1 MIAIKDYKAIY
12 EYRKRRQDR
21 VDGKRLDDEWKT
33 IKGTHV
39 LIDDEGSITK
49 GPENLRN
56 LSSKKPESLTS
67 MKKVARSYDKWASGL
82 NSAEK
87 DAVRKYV
94 ALGHSRMFNDKLRTG
109 KNATRGQASDDEYK
123 ALDSALEKSTIP
135 ENMTLFR
142 GTSAKMFGGKDP
154 KDMIGETIVDKGYES
169 TSMTGKVG
177 DIYSDGVICKINAP
191 KGSKGAYV
199 DEVGFGEKS
208 DFGEDA
214 NNEILLPRNSE
225 FKITGVETDGKGRT
239 VVTMDYIGQ
248 RKEMSVGKEMSPI
261 NNDYDYEDGDTE
273 DDFTHKN
280 LKKLKKIY
288 DEQGMDAVHD
298 EWYKFRMADSTKDIH
313 QISKDEAD
321 EIMYDNVRQSIYDGW
336 FRAADSSYKPQLTD
350 AIVKN
355 PEMRNAALNLAYENY
370 RNNTENPL
378 SFEEFLVTPIKMYRG
393 EKGQK
398 HVEDDIFDAYTFD
411 PKMARHFAGDNGTVT
426 ETEVRPIDTYGSM
439 RAVGEAEIWVPRQ
452 LSPVGYKGDSRE
464 DGITWER
471 YDPLKWALEDY
482 KEEDDGSEDLLD
494 SIIQEAEMVKL
505 FDGSSKESDRLTMQR
520 CIESIQIMV
529 LQLTAK
535 MRPQHED
542 SAFFAGELNGNLGER
557 NILYPE
563 VQAFRERRK
572 KRMDAR
578 ADEEEWITIKGTHVL
593 VDENGEAKSGGKL
606 KGMTFK
612 DAKPQKK
619 KESTS
624 KSESVPDKVAYSGS
638 TAKRDFNKKIED
650 IIKSSDDES
659 IKIFNTVKMLD
670 NLPKG
675 TRIDFPDSWTSDD
688 GTKNYGIYEGNGIWK
703 VKYGRKKDETYTLS
717 NEGMAGYMLY
727 EDENERAKITKVPED
742 EATKEKRAKERGTAK
757 HYAMNPD
764 GSINGKHT
772 NDFHNEHVSQEERD
786 KFSKDIKE
794 TAFAERGF
802 DDSRSLYRGEANKV
816 GDKVEEEIRRRA
828 ALRKKDK
835 ENAPINDRP
844 QVEDIYDVLRDCRDF
859 GMPDGFKPDV
869 HSDLSP
875 EKTEE
880 IIKEAFD
887 RYPTDWLKDA
897 KYTPVINI
905 VDGPGRPICTN
916 GRFITLYTKRNLGDS
931 VIEQNDRAL
940 VNDLA
945 HELGHYMEDA
955 NQKVGDSV
963 KDCLWSRGA
972 GTEIVDVE
980 PGYQGYK
987 DSFFHTYM
995 GKIYSHGGT
1004 EVLSMLMEYI
1014 GAFSPMEILS
1024 GQEYDMMKGKY
1035 GRKKNDKESLGYIL
1049 GVLAGL

>member
-1 MIAIKDYKAIY
+1 MVIIKDYKAIY
-12 EYRKRRQDR
+12 EYRVRREKRL
-21 VDGKRLDDEWKT
+21 DGKRLDDEWKT

-39 LIDDEGSITK
+39 MVDDDGKISK
-49 GPENLRN
+49 GPENLRG
-56 LSSKKPESLTS
+56 LSKKSEL
-67 MKKVARSYDKWASGL
+67 
-82 NSAEK
+82 
-87 DAVRKYV
+87 
-94 ALGHSRMFNDKLRTG
+94 
-109 KNATRGQASDDEYK
+109 
-123 ALDSALEKSTIP
+123 
-135 ENMTLFR
+135 
-142 GTSAKMFGGKDP
+142 
-154 KDMIGETIVDKGYES
+154 
-169 TSMTGKVG
+169 
-177 DIYSDGVICKINAP
+177 KI
-191 KGSKGAYV
+191 
-199 DEVGFGEKS
+199 
-208 DFGEDA
+208 
-214 NNEILLPRNSE
+214 
-225 FKITGVETDGKGRT
+225 
-239 VVTMDYIGQ
+239 
-248 RKEMSVGKEMSPI
+248 GKEMSPI
-261 NNDYDYEDGDTE
+261 NSDYVYDEGDDE
-273 DDFTHKN
+273 QDFTHKN
-280 LKKLKKIY
+280 IKKLKPIY
-288 DEQGMDAVHD
+288 DEHGLSACHD
-298 EWYKFRMADSTKDIH
+298 EWYKFRLADSTKDIH
-313 QISKDEAD
+313 PISKDEAD
-321 EIMYDNVRQSIYDGW
+321 EVMYDNVRQSIYDGW
-336 FRAADSSYKPQLTD
+336 FRNADSSYKPQLTD
-350 AIVKN
+350 AVIKN

-370 RNNTENPL
+370 RNSVDKPL

-393 EKGQK
+393 ENGQR
-398 HVEDDIFDAYTFD
+398 HLEDDVFDAYTFD
-411 PKMARHFAGDNGTVT
+411 RKIAEHFASKPGRGESKVI
-426 ETEVRPIDTYGSM
+426 EIEVRPIDTYGSM
-439 RAVGEAEIWVPRQ
+439 RAVGEAEIWIPRQ
-452 LSPVGYKGDSRE
+452 LSPVGYKE
-464 DGITWER
+464 DQKDPRMDGVDWEI
-471 YDPLKWALEDY
+471 YNPIKFILEDFVEVV
-482 KEEDDGSEDLLD
+482 EEDDENDELID
-494 SIIQEAEMVKL
+494 SIMQEAETIKL
-505 FDGSSKESDRLTMQR
+505 FSDKNNEVSKSMVSR
-520 CIESIQIMV
+520 CADSIQRTI
-529 LQLTAK
+529 LQLMLK
-535 MRPQHED
+535 MLPSNED
-542 SAFFAGELNGNLGER
+542 SAFFAGELDENIGER
-557 NILYPE
+557 NVQYPE
-563 VQAFRERRK
+563 VDAFRERRQ
-572 KRMDAR
+572 KRLDAKEN
-578 ADEEEWITIKGTHVL
+578 DEEWITIKGTHVL

-606 KGMTFK
+606 KGMTFR
-612 DAKPQKK
+612 DAKHQKR
-619 KESTS
+619 KESAS
-624 KSESVPDKVAYSGS
+624 KPESVPDKVAYSGS

-703 VKYGRKKDETYTLS
+703 VRYGRKKDETYTLS

-742 EATKEKRAKERGTAK
+742 EAIKEKRAREKGTAK

-794 TAFAERGF
+794 IAFAERSF

-897 KYTPVINI
+897 KYTPVITI

-931 VIEQNDRAL
+931 VVEQNDRAL

-955 NQKVGDSV
+955 NKKVGDSV

-987 DSFFHTYM
+987 DSFFRTYM

-1024 GQEYDMMKGKY
+1024 GQEYDVMKGKY